1 MEKENKYLKDR
12 IKFLEAL
19 LDINAE
25 TLDKTLETNR
35 ILIEELKKE
44 SLDRPSTG

>member
-1 MEKENKYLKDR
+1 MNEELQYLKER

-25 TLDKTLETNR
+25 ILSKVLDTNHK
-35 ILIEELKKE
+35 LIEELKK
-44 SLDRPSTG
+44 RA